1 MIRTE
6 HPSYRPAVRGQPY
19 EETGTFVRIKHALGR
34 VTAVAAAA
42 AGLAAVGLTGA
53 AYGSTSSVAAA
64 ADIPFA
70 VCTIQSFDGH
80 YLSAVGG
87 GGRTTD
93 VIHSNATQA
102 STWETFTFVYS
113 GDGASPFH
121 YGIETSNGNFLTAVG
136 GGGRTTDVIHSNAT
150 LLQSWE
156 KFTLVPVAQG
166 WYAFRTIDG
175 HYLTAVDSGGRTTDV
190 IHSNAT
196 QIQAWEEF
204 YISCNHG

>member
-1 MIRTE
+1 
-6 HPSYRPAVRGQPY
+6 VK
-19 EETGTFVRIKHALGR
+19 IKHALGR
-34 VTAVAAAA
+34 VTAIAAAA

-53 AYGSTSSVAAA
+53 ASASTSSAAAPA

-80 YLSAVGG
+80 YLSAIGG

-93 VIHSNATQA
+93 VIHTNATQA
-102 STWETFTFVYS
+102 STWETFTMVIS

-121 YGIETSNGNFLTAVG
+121 YGIETSNGDFLTAVG
-136 GGGRTTDVIHSNAT
+136 G
-150 LLQSWE
+150 
-156 KFTLVPVAQG
+156 
-166 WYAFRTIDG
+166 
-175 HYLTAVDSGGRTTDV
+175 GGRTTDV

-204 YISCNHG
+204 FISCHHG